1 MSRYKSGKTLNVE
14 ISRDISKAELTEKMK
29 CGETLCSI
37 NFLIFP
43 RITNS
48 LYKRQ
53 KKKKICLQTFE
64 EVNICRAMK
73 HQGPRFAYCFELGSA
88 IIFLATLEISS
99 SHPVKITWPSTN
111 G

>member
-1 MSRYKSGKTLNVE
+1 MGRYKSGKTLNVE

-53 KKKKICLQTFE
+53 KKNVYRRLKKLTF
-64 EVNICRAMK
+64 A
-73 HQGPRFAYCFELGSA
+73 EL
-88 IIFLATLEISS
+88 
-99 SHPVKITWPSTN
+99 
-111 G
+111 